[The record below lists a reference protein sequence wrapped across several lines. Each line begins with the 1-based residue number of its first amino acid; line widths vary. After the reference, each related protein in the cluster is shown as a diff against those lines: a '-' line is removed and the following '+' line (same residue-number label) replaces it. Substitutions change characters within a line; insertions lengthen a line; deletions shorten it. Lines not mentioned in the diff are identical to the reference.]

1 MSPRRFREL
10 VLLFAREN
18 ELWVRLYGKVWKEE
32 EDV

>member
-10 VLLFAREN
+10 VLLFAREK
-18 ELWVRLYGKVWKEE
+18 ELWVLLYGKVWKEE